1 MKIIVLPEVRQ
12 YLSELSWILYEKDYF
27 SYYEMAEK
35 YVDTLLD
42 DIENTLPN
50 RQKHTAPPY
59 FQRYGKDLRYSIFRK
74 SKHTQWYVFFNI
86 YEENGELVYL
96 VRYITNN
103 HVVAKML

>member
-1 MKIIVLPEVRQ
+1 MKVFFLPEVEDI
-12 YLSELSWILYEKDYF
+12 LFELTSILFEKHYF
-27 SYYEMAEK
+27 SFKESAIM
-35 YVDTLLD
+35 YVVDLEC
-42 DIENTLPN
+42 DIKTTLPN
-50 RQKHTAPPY
+50 HRKYTAPPY
-59 FQRYGKDLRYSIFRK
+59 FQRYGKDLHYSIFQK

>member
-27 SYYEMAEK
+27 GYYEMAEK
-35 YVDTLLD
+35 YTDTLLD
-42 DIENTLPN
+42 DIENTLHIS
-50 RQKHTAPPY
+50 QKRPAPPY
-59 FQRYGKDLRYSIFRK
+59 FQRYGKNLYYSIFRK

-86 YEENGELVYL
+86 YEEKGELIYL

-103 HVVAKML
+103 HVVAKKL